1 MGEGEPVR
9 PSWASTS
16 EVLRLAW
23 PLILTN
29 SAWTLQIVLDRIFLS
44 RTSTE
49 AVGAALSGVM
59 IFWSGLTLFQW
70 TVNYATTFVAQYTG
84 AGQPHRVGAVIGQAL
99 WLALLSGLGFLVL
112 APLAGPIFAVLGHE
126 PALNRL
132 EVIYFRCLCFSALPI
147 LISAA
152 VGSFFAGRGD
162 SLTVLLLNVVGL
174 AVNAAFAVV
183 LIFGYLGFAPM
194 GIAGA
199 GWATV
204 AGTSTSALVGLAL
217 LVRPGHVRQYRNLI
231 GWAPDRALLLR
242 LISFGLPQGVG
253 ALCETLGF
261 TAFLLFIGR
270 LGKVDLAATSIA
282 CTLNLLCFLPM
293 MGVGQ
298 AIEVLVGQ
306 RLGEDRPR
314 RAERSVWSGLIV
326 SVAFTAVVA
335 TAYVLVPH
343 LLALP
348 FRTQDDPAGWAEV
361 EARVVVLLQF
371 VAVYC
376 LFDSLNLVF
385 AFGLRGAGDTRFV
398 MLLAV
403 VVCWPLLVAPAWAT
417 WYFGWGLYWAW
428 GFASFYVCVMAGIYL
443 ARFRQGKWRQ
453 MRVIERPGP
462 LGPGDDDTAT
472 PRGAAPLFLETV
484 PGKRSDERAPGTFK
498 SIVRQAG
505 FEEE

>member
-1 MGEGEPVR
+1 MVEAERTVR
-9 PSWASTS
+9 PSGASIV

-23 PLILTN
+23 PLVLTN
-29 SAWTLQIVLDRIFLS
+29 SAWTLQIVLDRVLLS
-44 RTSTE
+44 QASTE
-49 AVGAALSGVM
+49 AVGAAMSAVM
-59 IFWSGLTLFQW
+59 IFWSTLTLFQY

-99 WLALLSGLGFLVL
+99 WLAVAGGVVFMLL
-112 APLAGPIFAVLGHE
+112 APLAEPIFAALGHE

-132 EVIYFRCLCFSALPI
+132 EVIYFRCLCFCALPI

-162 SLTVLLLNVVGL
+162 TLTVLLLNVIGL
-174 AVNAAFAVV
+174 VVNAACAVV
-183 LIFGYLGFAPM
+183 LIPGRLGFAPM

-204 AGTSTSALVGLAL
+204 IGTSATAVVGLLL
-217 LVRPGHVRQYRNLI
+217 LVRPCHVRAYHTLVE
-231 GWAPDRALLLR
+231 WAPNRTLLLR
-242 LISFGLPQGVG
+242 LISYALPQGVG
-253 ALCETLGF
+253 AFCETMGF
-261 TAFLLFIGR
+261 TSFVVFVGK
-270 LGKVDLAATSIA
+270 LGKFDLAATSIA

-306 RLGEDRPR
+306 RQGEDRPD

-326 SVAFTAVVA
+326 SAAFTAVVMA
-335 TAYVLVPH
+335 AYALLPG

-348 FRTQDDPAGWAEV
+348 FRTIDDPAGWAEV

-376 LFDSLNLVF
+376 LFDSVNLVF

-398 MLLAV
+398 MLMAV
-403 VVCWPLLVAPAWAT
+403 LVCWPVLVVPAWAS
-417 WYFGWGLYWAW
+417 WKFGWGLYWAW
-428 GFASFYVCVMAGIYL
+428 GFASLYVFVMAAIYL
-443 ARFRQGKWRQ
+443 ARFRGGKWRN
-453 MRVIERPGP
+453 MRVIEQ
-462 LGPGDDDTAT
+462 AS
-472 PRGAAPLFLETV
+472 PRTEH
-484 PGKRSDERAPGTFK
+484 APGVNGVAHSEAIT
-498 SIVRQAG
+498 SQPV
-505 FEEE
+505 